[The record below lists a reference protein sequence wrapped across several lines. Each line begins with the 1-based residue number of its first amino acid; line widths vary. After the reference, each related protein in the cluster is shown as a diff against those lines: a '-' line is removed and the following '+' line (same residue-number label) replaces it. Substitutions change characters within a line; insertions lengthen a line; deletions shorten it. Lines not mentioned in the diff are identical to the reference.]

1 MRSLNA
7 RLLVVASIVL
17 AAFLGLTGLTL
28 DRGFRDSALLGVH
41 DRLQAAI
48 YMILGAGDLDE
59 IEGLKVREVLPDPRL
74 GMPDSGLY
82 AEVIDSR
89 GALVWRSASTLGRTI
104 SFPAAAQAGD
114 MVLKQVDTE
123 DGDSLY
129 AMAFTVAWELS
140 PERVAR
146 YTIRAAE
153 SDAGFRQQVNR
164 FRRGLWTWF
173 AGVAIVLLVVQAV
186 ILRWGLAPLRRVA
199 DEVTNIENG
208 RQAELAGPY
217 PRELEPLT
225 QNLNALLRNS
235 RAHLE
240 RYRNALADL
249 AHSLKT
255 PLAVLHST
263 LEGDSHD
270 TQVRATIN
278 EQLERLDETVEYQ
291 LQRAAASGRTALTA
305 PIRIDS
311 VIRRVTDSLEKV
323 YPDKQITIDCESG
336 IQFHADE
343 GDLIEILGNLAD
355 NAAKWAAGQLWV
367 RATQDT
373 ESERLGSLRI
383 EIEDDGPG
391 FPEGLLRAGVRRG
404 MRGDT
409 NTAGHGIGLSVVR
422 EIVEQ
427 VYRGELLLD
436 NAGSNGGARVTARL
450 PA

>member
-59 IEGLKVREVLPDPRL
+59 NEGLKIREVLPDPRL

-82 AEVIDSR
+82 AEVIDSE
-89 GALVWRSASTLGRTI
+89 GGLVWRSASTLGRTI
-104 SFPAAAQAGD
+104 KFPQATQAGD
-114 MVLKQVDTE
+114 MVLRRVTTNA
-123 DGDSLY
+123 GDNLY
-129 AMAFTVAWELS
+129 AMAFAVAWEIG
-140 PERVAR
+140 PERVAS
-146 YTIRAAE
+146 YTIHAAE
-153 SDAGFRQQVNR
+153 TDAGFQQQVNR

-199 DEVTNIENG
+199 DEVTNIESG
-208 RQAELAGPY
+208 RQSELAGPY

-255 PLAVLHST
+255 PLAVLHAT
-263 LEGDSHD
+263 LDGD
-270 TQVRATIN
+270 TQDSQVRETIS
-278 EQLERLDETVEYQ
+278 EQLDRLDETVEYQ

-305 PIRIDS
+305 PIRIDT
-311 VIRRVTDSLEKV
+311 VIRRVTGSLEKV
-323 YPDKQITIDCESG
+323 YPDKKIIVDCKNE

-355 NAAKWAAGQLWV
+355 NAAQWAAGQIWV
-367 RATQDT
+367 RARWPVEADGP
-373 ESERLGSLRI
+373 SSLWI

-391 FPEGLLRAGVRRG
+391 FSEALLQAGVRRG
-404 MRGDT
+404 LRGDAT
-409 NTAGHGIGLSVVR
+409 TQGHGIGLSVVR
-422 EIVEQ
+422 ELVED
-427 VYRGELLLD
+427 VYRGEMNID
-436 NAGSNGGARVTARL
+436 NSGKTGGARVIIRL
-450 PA
+450 PG